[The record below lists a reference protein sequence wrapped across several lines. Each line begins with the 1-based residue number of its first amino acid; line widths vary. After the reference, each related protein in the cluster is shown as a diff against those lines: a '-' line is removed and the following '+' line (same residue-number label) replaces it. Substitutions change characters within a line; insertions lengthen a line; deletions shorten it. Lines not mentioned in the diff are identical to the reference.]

1 MYKNLDKMQ
10 REAVVDLSRR
20 THSIMQ
26 RDHRPHFAPSA
37 LEFPNVPYRSM
48 TSPAETAFPSRA
60 GSAPIFRA
68 ADVCSARATKDVE
81 VANVANTY
89 HVPVL
94 EGGLTNHL
102 DEKEGS
108 LSVSWLIVSWTTT
121 LMIVH

>member
-1 MYKNLDKMQ
+1 MVCIK
-10 REAVVDLSRR
+10 

-37 LEFPNVPYRSM
+37 LEFPNIPYRSM

-89 HVPVL
+89 HVPML
-94 EGGLTNHL
+94 EGGHL

-108 LSVSWLIVSWTTT
+108 LSVSWLIFSWTTT